1 VAKENLEMTKAVLAA
16 LALAMALA
24 WQRAER
30 RADAAEAWAA
40 SVEMEAVMQLEAAAA
55 AMSGH

>member
-1 VAKENLEMTKAVLAA
+1 MTKAVLAA

-40 SVEMEAVMQLEAAAA
+40 SLEMEAVMQLEAAAA
-55 AMSGH
+55 AMSGR

>member
-1 VAKENLEMTKAVLAA
+1 MAKAILAV

-40 SVEMEAVMQLEAAAA
+40 SLEMEAVMQLEAAAA
-55 AMSGH
+55 MAER